1 MKNKIFISLTLLFFA
16 GSFFSG
22 CAGAGRALKV
32 VDYTDKRVTDLI
44 LTKRVVGRRDWLFFS
59 TTKMSLFLE
68 GNIQGTITDYYG
80 NPIEGVTVK
89 AVADMGSK
97 DVNLEGDNL
106 NPAEENAASF
116 VNLTFTPGLS
126 DSQGLYKVKFSLP
139 VVDKEVDVK
148 GRLIYNPGWEQ
159 QKLNLGKTYEP
170 QLKQSTFRIYY
181 NMDTGFLAFGEGV
194 RPVVVQPVGEGQG
207 RMKTLPGSP
216 APGPAKQDKTA
227 PAENQKQQENQPQPA
242 AGEDDIFKAF
252 NF

>member
-1 MKNKIFISLTLLFFA
+1 MKNKKIA
-16 GSFFSG
+16 GVLILSIVSSFFSS
-22 CAGAGRALKV
+22 CLSSTKALKV

-44 LTKRVVGRRDWLFFS
+44 LTKRVIGKRDWLFFS

-68 GNIQGTITDYYG
+68 GNIQGTVTDYYG
-80 NPIEGVTVK
+80 NPIEGITVK
-89 AVADMGSK
+89 AVAEAGSK
-97 DVNLEGDNL
+97 EVNMEDNL
-106 NPAEENAASF
+106 NPAEESAVSF

-139 VVDKEVDVK
+139 VVDKEVDVRGK
-148 GRLIYNPGWEQ
+148 LIYNPGWEQ

-170 QLKQSTFRIYY
+170 QLKQSSFRIYY

-194 RPVVVQPVGEGQG
+194 RPVIVQPVGEGQG
-207 RMKTLPGSP
+207 RMKTLPGANPP
-216 APGPAKQDKTA
+216 AQKTQETA
-227 PAENQKQQENQPQPA
+227 PANETKSNNNAQPA